1 MPRRVRAEPEAP
13 HSLPG
18 RSPATMRLGLHGA
31 PEEMAPAIAA
41 LARVLDIRD
50 VSRPYHDRPPST
62 LHRVYLDATPRG
74 QDQAQT
80 GGCPGGPAH
89 VADVEHAGKCG

>member
-1 MPRRVRAEPEAP
+1 
-13 HSLPG
+13 
-18 RSPATMRLGLHGA
+18 MRLGLHGA

-80 GGCPGGPAH
+80 GGCPGGPADSRT
-89 VADVEHAGKCG
+89 VQ